1 MKNKSNYN
9 LMTFYQ
15 YDYSKFPEVKIIFNS
30 NQIIKQHVDLFFL
43 EWMSIFNSRKN
54 FYMIYDVT
62 KVDTAPIYF
71 IYKLVAFI
79 KKMKR
84 MRPLYLKKSVILI
97 NDSKTMKFLLKMAMS
112 LTKPAA
118 DMYVYWKNKYEVI
131 HLDQINQLLL
141 NNKNKFEYYSP

>member
-1 MKNKSNYN
+1 
-9 LMTFYQ
+9 MTFYQ

-30 NQIIKQHVDLFFL
+30 NQIMKANVDLFFS
-43 EWMSIFNSRKN
+43 EWMRILNYKRN

-62 KVDTAPIYF
+62 KVETAPMYF
-71 IYKLVAFI
+71 VYKLVSFI
-79 KKMKR
+79 KKMKK
-84 MRPLYLKKSVILI
+84 MKPLYLQKSIILI
-97 NDSKTMKFLLKMAMS
+97 NDSKIMKFLLKTAMS

-131 HLDQINQLLL
+131 QLDQINQLLL

>member
-1 MKNKSNYN
+1 
-9 LMTFYQ
+9 MTFYE
-15 YDYSKFPEVKIIFNS
+15 YDYSKFPEIKVIFNNS
-30 NQIIKQHVDLFFL
+30 QILNKSVDLFFL
-43 EWMSIFNSRKN
+43 EWLTIFSSRKK

-62 KVDTAPIYF
+62 KVETAPIYF

-84 MRPLYLKKSVILI
+84 MRPLYLKKSIILI
-97 NDSKTMKFLLKMAMS
+97 NDSKTMKFLLKTAMS

-118 DMYVYWKNKYEVI
+118 DMYVYWKKENENI
-131 HLDQINQLLL
+131 NLGELNQLLL

>member
-1 MKNKSNYN
+1 
-9 LMTFYQ
+9 MTFYE
-15 YDYSKFPEVKIIFNS
+15 YDYSKFPEIKVVFNNS
-30 NQIIKQHVDLFFL
+30 QILNKSVDLFFL
-43 EWMSIFNSRKN
+43 EWLTIFNSRKN

-62 KVDTAPIYF
+62 KVETAPIYF

-84 MRPLYLKKSVILI
+84 MRPLYLKKSIILI

-118 DMYVYWKNKYEVI
+118 DMYVYWKKENENI
-131 HLDQINQLLL
+131 NLGELNQLLL